1 MDDEFDEEEFAGPAA
16 DGYPVTY
23 ICEFCPTR
31 SQKIS

>member
-23 ICEFCPTR
+23 ICEHHRTIFVEQ
-31 SQKIS
+31 S